1 MWRPGRTDSER
12 GSPPRPGLRHWP
24 RVAARVLLVGGWTVV
39 VVVSLLCVYLLAMAR
54 PGSVQA
60 VRARARRRAMR
71 IWGRGMMRAVGVR
84 VSVEGVPPPPGALVV
99 SNHLSYLDIPVLGSV
114 MPMVFVAM
122 AELRRW
128 PFWGFAASMGDTIF
142 VDRATRRDVI
152 RVRDEM
158 ARARERGDTVI
169 VFPEATSTAGETI
182 LPLKPALL
190 ADAAAAGTPVH
201 WLTLSYWTPPDGPP
215 ARDSVCWWGGAGF
228 VPHVV
233 RLFALRRV
241 HCTVR
246 FGDAPLRSGDRKEM
260 AVELRRAM
268 LRSFV
273 PVGTGAGPRGTG

>member
-1 MWRPGRTDSER
+1 M
-12 GSPPRPGLRHWP
+12 
-24 RVAARVLLVGGWTVV
+24 AARVLLVGGWTVV

-158 ARARERGDTVI
+158 AQARERGDTVI
-169 VFPEATSTAGETI
+169 VFPRG
-182 LPLKPALL
+182 
-190 ADAAAAGTPVH
+190 
-201 WLTLSYWTPPDGPP
+201 DG
-215 ARDSVCWWGGAGF
+215 ARVRGGRGAGG
-228 VPHVV
+228 HV
-233 RLFALRRV
+233 RARRRRRCGAPPLGLEPRGARGGRPGGPRHRQPRRRV
-241 HCTVR
+241 
-246 FGDAPLRSGDRKEM
+246 
-260 AVELRRAM
+260 RA
-268 LRSFV
+268 R
-273 PVGTGAGPRGTG
+273 PRA

>member
-1 MWRPGRTDSER
+1 MSTAASS
-12 GSPPRPGLRHWP
+12 GSSAPRAGLRHWP
-24 RVAARVLLVGGWTVV
+24 RVAARVLVVGGLTVV
-39 VVVSLLCVYLLAMAR
+39 VVVALLCVNLVAIAR
-54 PGSVQA
+54 PRSGPA
-60 VRARARRRAMR
+60 LRAGARRRAMR

-114 MPMVFVAM
+114 VPMVFVAK

-128 PFWGFAASMGDTIF
+128 PLWGFAASVGGTIF
-142 VDRATRRDVI
+142 VNRATKRDVI

-158 ARARERGDTVI
+158 VEARERGDTVI
-169 VFPEATSTAGETI
+169 VFPEATSTGGETI

-190 ADAAAAGTPVH
+190 ADAAAEGAPVH
-201 WLTLSYWTPPDGPP
+201 WLTVSYRTPPDSPP
-215 ARDSVCWWGGAGF
+215 ARYSVCWWGDVGF

-233 RLFALRRV
+233 GLFAVRRV
-241 HCTVR
+241 YCTVR
-246 FGDAPLRSGDRKEM
+246 FGDAPVRSRDRKEM

-273 PVGTGAGPRGTG
+273 PVGGREGSRAAGQ